1 MRFTNK
7 EIMQIAM
14 KQSAVDANCKV
25 EDFCKKENVVVV
37 SEKHAQARKYL
48 QLPFEC
54 NLISYGNNIVASTKE
69 EYREIVG
76 LYINKY
82 PVEHCF
88 ETPNMHVLNDE
99 MQKQD
104 LRICFMAEYFL
115 PDVNH
120 LHGVFGAALF
130 FHWEYCVAGKNRAF
144 ATSLRTKPDVR
155 SGRCGQIDSPALPRT
170 GLSLCG
176 DWHLY
181 AGRPI

>member
-120 LHGVFGAALF
+120 LQKRNCDY
-130 FHWEYCVAGKNRAF
+130 E
-144 ATSLRTKPDVR
+144 LRTLKQKDFADLYKKNGEMPFAKR
-155 SGRCGQIDSPALPRT
+155 EKNWMYW
-170 GLSLCG
+170 GLL
-176 DWHLY
+176 
-181 AGRPI
+181 RMTMRN